1 MSNVFARAMDAEF
14 KCIVCNV
21 KRIVIEVMPVA
32 RGYEMQSLECP
43 KCSNLLR
50 LVVRQRRPHSRFQ
63 HRSGR

>member
-1 MSNVFARAMDAEF
+1 
-14 KCIVCNV
+14 
-21 KRIVIEVMPVA
+21 
-32 RGYEMQSLECP
+32 MQSLECP